1 MWVISMRASR
11 AGAAAA
17 AVTVPVLVLSAC
29 SHPAP
34 SRTPPLAVTMA
45 FCGGS
50 AQARPAVVEVIC
62 ATNDITARDL
72 AWSGWGRPVATAS
85 GTAVVDLCAAE
96 DCHTGEYAS
105 AAIVLVASGLTPCN
119 QKSRGYSRLQY
130 VFVGTSPF
138 AGVPAN
144 MNFAGYMS
152 APDRPGLPA
161 NQTVHLSC

>member
-1 MWVISMRASR
+1 V
-11 AGAAAA
+11 AA
-17 AVTVPVLVLSAC
+17 AVTVPVLLLSAC

-34 SRTPPLAVTMA
+34 SRTPPPAVTMA

-50 AQARPAVVEVIC
+50 AQARPVVVEVIC

-96 DCHTGEYAS
+96 DCHTGEYAP

-138 AGVPAN
+138 QDVPAN